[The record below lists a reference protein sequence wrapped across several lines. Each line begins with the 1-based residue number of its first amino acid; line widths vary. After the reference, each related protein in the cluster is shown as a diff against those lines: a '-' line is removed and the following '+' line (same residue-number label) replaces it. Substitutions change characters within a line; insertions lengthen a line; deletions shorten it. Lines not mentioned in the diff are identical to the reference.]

1 MRAAFGVPDAAGLLF
16 GNGSDE
22 LIHIAIQACCA
33 PGDVVLSPWPS
44 FVYFDMA
51 ARFDHARFVGVPLT
65 EDLSLDLPAML
76 AAIREHQPKLVFLAV
91 PNNPTGGLWPAEQV
105 QAVIDAAP
113 GLVVIDEAYQPFA
126 DGTWMPRVLDLPN
139 VVVMRTVSKIGL
151 AGLRFGYLAGSPDW
165 IAELNKVRPPYNLD
179 VLTQAALLAV
189 LRHKPVLDE
198 QAARLRADRGP
209 LAAALAALPGT
220 RVFPSAGNFVLA
232 RFSGKMD
239 GNAVHLALKTRKI
252 LVRNFSGAHPLLA
265 DCLRISVGAPPKTPP
280 CWPRCK
286 KYLVNRVP
294 TCVPQRSPATPT
306 KPASAWPSTWT
317 APASRRSTPACRS
330 SITCWTRSRHGLID
344 LDIKAEGDLHIDA
357 HHTVE
362 DVGITLGMAI
372 AKAVGNKA
380 GLRRY
385 GHAYVPLDEA
395 LSRVV
400 VDFSGRPGLEY
411 HIPSPAPASA
421 TSTWT

>member
-1 MRAAFGVPDAAGLLF
+1 MPDAAGLLF

-51 ARFDHARFVGVPLT
+51 ARPRPLRRRAADRGPVP
-65 EDLSLDLPAML
+65 DLPAML
-76 AAIREHQPKLVFLAV
+76 AAIREHQPKLVFPAV

-165 IAELNKVRPPYNLD
+165 IAELNKVRPPHNLD

-239 GNAVHLALKTRKI
+239 GNAVHLRPENAQNIGAQL
-252 LVRNFSGAHPLLA
+252 SGAHPLLA
-265 DCLRISVGAPPKTPP
+265 DCLRISVGA
-280 CWPRCK
+280 
-286 KYLVNRVP
+286 L
-294 TCVPQRSPATPT
+294 
-306 KPASAWPSTWT
+306 
-317 APASRRSTPACRS
+317 
-330 SITCWTRSRHGLID
+330 
-344 LDIKAEGDLHIDA
+344 AENA
-357 HHTVE
+357 
-362 DVGITLGMAI
+362 
-372 AKAVGNKA
+372 
-380 GLRRY
+380 
-385 GHAYVPLDEA
+385 A
-395 LSRVV
+395 LLAALQEILS
-400 VDFSGRPGLEY
+400 
-411 HIPSPAPASA
+411 
-421 TSTWT
+421 

>member
-1 MRAAFGVPDAAGLLF
+1 MPLRAARGRARDIARAVRDTPLNRYPSADLSALQQAVRAAFGVPDAAGLLF

-330 SITCWTRSRHGLID
+330 SITCWTRSR
-344 LDIKAEGDLHIDA
+344 
-357 HHTVE
+357 
-362 DVGITLGMAI
+362 
-372 AKAVGNKA
+372 
-380 GLRRY
+380 
-385 GHAYVPLDEA
+385 
-395 LSRVV
+395 
-400 VDFSGRPGLEY
+400 
-411 HIPSPAPASA
+411 A
-421 TSTWT
+421 TA

>member
-33 PGDVVLSPWPS
+33 PAMWCCRPGRPS
-44 FVYFDMA
+44 SISTWRRA
-51 ARFDHARFVGVPLT
+51 STTPASSACLT

-189 LRHKPVLDE
+189 LR
-198 QAARLRADRGP
+198 QAGAGRAGRPPARRPGP
-209 LAAALAALPGT
+209 AGRRPG
-220 RVFPSAGNFVLA
+220 RLA
-232 RFSGKMD
+232 R
-239 GNAVHLALKTRKI
+239 H
-252 LVRNFSGAHPLLA
+252 
-265 DCLRISVGAPPKTPP
+265 
-280 CWPRCK
+280 
-286 KYLVNRVP
+286 
-294 TCVPQRSPATPT
+294 
-306 KPASAWPSTWT
+306 
-317 APASRRSTPACRS
+317 
-330 SITCWTRSRHGLID
+330 
-344 LDIKAEGDLHIDA
+344 
-357 HHTVE
+357 
-362 DVGITLGMAI
+362 
-372 AKAVGNKA
+372 A
-380 GLRRY
+380 GFPFR
-385 GHAYVPLDEA
+385 G
-395 LSRVV
+395 
-400 VDFSGRPGLEY
+400 
-411 HIPSPAPASA
+411 
-421 TSTWT
+421 